1 MSCRRTPQDGE
12 RGSATLELVVL
23 APALLALIALV
34 VLTGRIATAY
44 SAVESAARD
53 AARRASIAR
62 APAEARRAATTSA
75 AAALR
80 REGLRCAPSIAVDTS
95 GFSRQVGTP
104 AQVVARVTCTVQLGD
119 LLPGLPGQKTVR
131 ASFASPIDPYR
142 GRALG
147 FADPGGSSAGN
158 ERAKTGGVRV

>member
-1 MSCRRTPQDGE
+1 MSRRRALRDGE

-53 AARRASIAR
+53 AARQASIAR
-62 APAEARRAATTSA
+62 DPAQARRAATTSA

-80 REGLRCAPSIAVDTS
+80 REGLRCGPLVAVDTS
-95 GFSRQVGTP
+95 GFSRQVGTA
-104 AQVVARVTCTVQLGD
+104 AQVVARVTCTVRLGD

-142 GRALG
+142 GKALG
-147 FADPGGSSAGN
+147 LPAPDGSSAGN
-158 ERAKTGGVRV
+158 ERAETGGGRV